1 MADAVVTFLLQNLT
15 LLLSQESNLLAGVED
30 QVKLLKNELSLVN
43 VFLQNTEGKRHDS
56 GLVKEL
62 VNQIRD
68 VAYEAED
75 VIDTFIMTIT
85 KHRKRS
91 KPRKVIHFFDKAIAL
106 HEVAQ
111 KIESIKNLIKETYNN
126 RSKYGI
132 EIAESSGGDAEA
144 EEILQR
150 RRRYVEEDHVVG
162 FGHDIEALVKQLI
175 EGNLQD
181 NVVSIIGMGGL
192 GKTTLARKIY
202 NNNNVKN
209 YFDVQGW
216 VYVSQE
222 YGIKDLLLEILKDV
236 TPMPKLKKFMLKVEL
251 KDELLHGLE
260 TKYSLNKDKL
270 KGTLVEDL
278 KGLQDLNDDELKSA
292 LFHYLKDK
300 RYLLVM
306 DDIWKTKVWNEVSN
320 AFPKNLNGSRI
331 LITSRIKE
339 VALHASSH
347 NNSIYIP
354 PYELQLL
361 DQDKSWELFSKKV
374 FRGDTCPPEL
384 ETLGRQ
390 IVESCHGLPLAMVR
404 HIGFKLQPP
413 IQTLETMLS
422 IFWYLPKRLEIP
434 VMQLIRLWIAEG
446 FIQQTGSRNMEDV
459 AEDYLEELIDQS
471 LIQIATKR
479 LDGGVK
485 TCHSICSL
493 RNLETLDLRNSERTN
508 YKIKC
513 LPKGIWKLQKLRHLY
528 LDGPTSLPRTD
539 NTVTLPN
546 IQALTGI
553 AINEDIESL
562 FAKARFP
569 NVRKL
574 ELHSIRWTESGLLS
588 SLHPLR
594 HLQTLKIYELMLL
607 SSPTSFHLT
616 LTKITI
622 FVGANLFGGGV
633 MRVLGSLTNLRI
645 LKVVGDGHHQ
655 ITVDCDERK
664 LRWLTAIWNVEV
676 LYPGPTLAK
685 MVQQLQ
691 NRMRNGC
698 DIIKTLKEN
707 GYEYKWG
714 NVTVKLVEAYG
725 FCWAV
730 ERAVQI
736 AYEARKQFP
745 DERNLV
751 TNEIIHNPTVNKRLE
766 EMEVQNIPLEEGKKQ
781 FEVVGKGDVV
791 ILPAFGAAVDEMLT
805 LSDKNV
811 QIVDTTCPWVSKVWN
826 TIEKHKKGDY
836 TSIIHGKYAHEETVA
851 AASFAGKYIIVK
863 NMKRTVHTL
872 LFKKYAF
879 TMNFL
884 TNTGNKFKYA
894 VSKEFDPD
902 SDLVKLGIANQTT
915 MLKGETEEIGKLVER
930 TMMRKYGV
938 ENVNEHFLSFNT
950 ICDATQRQDAMYKL
964 VEENLDL
971 MLVIGGWNSS
981 STSHLQEI
989 AEESGIPSYWIDS
1002 EKRIGPGNK
1011 IAYKLNHG
1019 ELVEKENFLPEGPIT
1034 IGVTSGA
1041 STPDKESSL
1050 GFASQIPLQAINA
1063 ATFSQEYHNLLG
1075 KAVNRGSKASSG
1087 RVDHCNSGP
1096 KHLRIGLAYCLQ
1108 ICKVPRG
1115 KNPYW
1120 PPSQSQP
1127 SSQPKWSSILD

>member
-15 LLLSQESNLLAGVED
+15 QLLSQESNLLAGVED

-75 VIDTFIMTIT
+75 VIDTFIITMT
-85 KHRKRS
+85 KHSKRS

-106 HEVAQ
+106 HEVAH

-132 EIAESSGGDAEA
+132 EIAESSGGGAEA
-144 EEILQR
+144 EEMLHR

-162 FGHDIEALVKQLI
+162 FGHDTEALVKQLI
-175 EGNLQD
+175 EGNLQHD
-181 NVVSIIGMGGL
+181 VVSIIGMGGL

-222 YGIKDLLLEILKDV
+222 YRIKDLLLEILKNV

-260 TKYSLNKDKL
+260 TKYNLNKDKL
-270 KGTLVEDL
+270 KGTLVENL
-278 KGLQDLNDDELKSA
+278 KGTVEMNDEEFRKALFEFLEHIQDHTLRNSLSGFVRGIYRKNGEGLQDLNDDELKSA

-306 DDIWKTKVWNEVSN
+306 DDIWKTEVWNEVST
-320 AFPKNLNGSRI
+320 AFPKNLKGSRI

-374 FRGDTCPPEL
+374 FRGDTCPPEF

-390 IVESCHGLPLAMVR
+390 IVESCHGLPLAIVVLGGFLANKEKTR
-404 HIGFKLQPP
+404 RTWLKLIGHVN
-413 IQTLETMLS
+413 
-422 IFWYLPKRLEIP
+422 WYLDQNKSFCRDILALSYNHLSQHLKPCFLYFGIYPKDFEIP

-459 AEDYLEELIDQS
+459 AEDYLEELIDQN

-485 TCHSICSL
+485 TCRIHDLLRHLCISVSAEEKFLEVRSNINLSPMSKSRRISIHSANHPDISSNPCEPSNSRSFIGFEEVVKLESPLDKSNYLKWLCETNKLVRVVELSTMGICCLIPNKIENLILLRYLSIQSGELHVIPDSICSL
-493 RNLETLDLRNSERTN
+493 WNLETLDLRNSERTN

-528 LDGPTSLPRTD
+528 LDGPTSLPTTD

-546 IQALTGI
+546 LQVLTGI

-594 HLQTLKIYELMLL
+594 HLQTLKIYDLILL

-655 ITVDCDERK
+655 ITLDCDESSFCQ
-664 LRWLTAIWNVEV
+664 LEV
-676 LYPGPTLAK
+676 FKMAK
-685 MVQQLQ
+685 MQ
-691 NRMRNGC
+691 
-698 DIIKTLKEN
+698 
-707 GYEYKWG
+707 
-714 NVTVKLVEAYG
+714 
-725 FCWAV
+725 
-730 ERAVQI
+730 
-736 AYEARKQFP
+736 
-745 DERNLV
+745 
-751 TNEIIHNPTVNKRLE
+751 
-766 EMEVQNIPLEEGKKQ
+766 
-781 FEVVGKGDVV
+781 VVHCSMGKG
-791 ILPAFGAAVDEMLT
+791 EMPRLQR
-805 LSDKNV
+805 LIIECGDFFLCPLKNYV
-811 QIVDTTCPWVSKVWN
+811 
-826 TIEKHKKGDY
+826 G
-836 TSIIHGKYAHEETVA
+836 
-851 AASFAGKYIIVK
+851 
-863 NMKRTVHTL
+863 
-872 LFKKYAF
+872 
-879 TMNFL
+879 
-884 TNTGNKFKYA
+884 
-894 VSKEFDPD
+894 
-902 SDLVKLGIANQTT
+902 
-915 MLKGETEEIGKLVER
+915 
-930 TMMRKYGV
+930 
-938 ENVNEHFLSFNT
+938 
-950 ICDATQRQDAMYKL
+950 
-964 VEENLDL
+964 
-971 MLVIGGWNSS
+971 
-981 STSHLQEI
+981 
-989 AEESGIPSYWIDS
+989 
-1002 EKRIGPGNK
+1002 
-1011 IAYKLNHG
+1011 
-1019 ELVEKENFLPEGPIT
+1019 
-1034 IGVTSGA
+1034 
-1041 STPDKESSL
+1041 
-1050 GFASQIPLQAINA
+1050 
-1063 ATFSQEYHNLLG
+1063 
-1075 KAVNRGSKASSG
+1075 
-1087 RVDHCNSGP
+1087 
-1096 KHLRIGLAYCLQ
+1096 
-1108 ICKVPRG
+1108 
-1115 KNPYW
+1115 
-1120 PPSQSQP
+1120 
-1127 SSQPKWSSILD
+1127 